1 MVKEA
6 TLKLVNAKVTHY
18 RSVEDSEEFAVEP
31 DVTCLVGKNE
41 SGKTTIQQALYR
53 LNPVEAV
60 QLEEVVDFP
69 AKLTRKRKD
78 WKPDEKIPVVV
89 ATFRYDDEEMER
101 IEADLGP
108 GALHSPEFT
117 VTIGYRDSSKTFV
130 HRYNEATIVKHLRSG
145 LDLSSTAAAA
155 VNATSTIAELLGA
168 IDGLEEPPAAATEL
182 AQRIRT
188 WRKERLGLYLIDEYG
203 LPWMPKFVY
212 FGDYDVMPGKVSIP
226 DLIRRRDAHTLKRG
240 ELALLSLLDMAGVG
254 LEDFQKTDK
263 HERLIREL
271 ENSGN
276 VISEEVFEYWSQN
289 TDLEVELKVLP
300 AEEGAT
306 APLHEAPILQIRVR
320 NQRHKVTVP
329 FDERSRG
336 FVWFFSFLAYFN
348 KLEEAEDNDLIL
360 LLDEPGLSLHG
371 RAQEDLLRLIDERLA
386 PNHQVIYTTH
396 SPFMVS
402 PRQLQRVRTVVDHD
416 KVGTKV
422 SSEVLK
428 ADSDTAFP
436 LLAAM
441 GIEMTQTLFIGENT
455 LLIEGPSDLIFL
467 DVLSDAAETDG
478 RTGLDPQWVKTPI
491 GGAGKLSTFATLLGA
506 NKLNVAVLIDSST
519 TDTQAVRRLRD
530 NGQLTANGLVE
541 IREFTGTG
549 DSDIEDLFELDF
561 YLDLVNRAYAAVL
574 PNPITQADLNTNL
587 PRIVHQ
593 IETYFRQHG
602 IAGGKF
608 NHYKPAAVLIREQAT
623 LIPQLSTAT
632 LARAERLFIRLN
644 TLINK

>member
-1 MVKEA
+1 M
-6 TLKLVNAKVTHY
+6 KLVNAKVAYY

-53 LNPVEAV
+53 LNPVESV
-60 QLEEVVDFP
+60 ELEEVVDFP

-78 WKPDEKIPVVV
+78 WRPKQKIPVVV

-108 GALHSPEFT
+108 GVLHSPEFT
-117 VTIGYRDSSKTFV
+117 VTIGYRNTSKTFG
-130 HRYNEATIVKHLRSG
+130 HRYNEAAIVKHLRSG
-145 LDLSSTAAAA
+145 LDLSSAAAAA
-155 VNATSTIAELLGA
+155 VNATSTTAELLSA
-168 IDGLEEPPAAATEL
+168 IDGLEEPPTAATEL
-182 AQRIRT
+182 AQRIRA
-188 WRKERLGLYLIDEYG
+188 WRKEDVGLYLIDKYG

-240 ELALLSLLDMAGVG
+240 ELALLSLLDMADVT

-300 AEEGAT
+300 AEEGAA
-306 APLHEAPILQIRVR
+306 APLHEPPILQIRVR

-386 PNHQVIYTTH
+386 SNHQVIYTTH

-402 PRQLQRVRTVVDHD
+402 PSKLQRVRTVVDHD

-422 SSEVLK
+422 SAEILK
-428 ADSDTAFP
+428 ADTDTAFP

-455 LLIEGPSDLIFL
+455 LLIEGPSDLIYL
-467 DVLSDAAETDG
+467 DVLSDAAETGG

-519 TDTQAVRRLRD
+519 KDTQAVKRLRD
-530 NGQLTANGLVE
+530 NDQLAANGLVE
-541 IREFTGTG
+541 VREFTGTG
-549 DSDIEDLFELDF
+549 DSDIEDLFEPDF
-561 YLDLVNRAYAAVL
+561 YLDLVNRAYATAL

-587 PRIVHQ
+587 PRVVHQ
-593 IETYFRQHG
+593 IEDYFRCHN

-623 LIPQLSTAT
+623 LIPLLSAAT
-632 LARAERLFIRLN
+632 LARAEQLFIRLN
-644 TLINK
+644 ALIKND